1 MARNDDLSI
10 RLNAQANLT
19 NIDSLKKD
27 LEKVMTG
34 IELDKSV
41 ETSLNKIIKQM
52 SGLEKVFENI
62 SKKDTFNV
70 KDIESV
76 TKKTQEL
83 QNLMKDTSSILKNI
97 DMTTIIKSSE
107 QYKNLMEDINKQTL
121 ELKKNFKDSTGLDYD
136 KEIQGI
142 NNLKNNINELKNA
155 KEQLKQNGASLEYQK
170 LLEQQNA
177 KLDEQRQKL
186 QNLKQLQSEIV
197 TYQNQMAQN
206 KGFSNYE
213 ELKKIATTKG
223 NKVEFT
229 NNKMLEA
236 EQQEVKRLTAE
247 YAEFEKQLKKIE
259 TYKNQASKT
268 RGLKKLAEQLGI
280 DKTSFQDIDKAI
292 KQMQELVNVTA
303 RNSVQGNSGLKKQI
317 SDIYAETVRARNA
330 AKEYVAEIERGANA
344 KIITNATTNIKT
356 TSSLNNEVANI
367 SALLGAADTED
378 ANDSLLVQA
387 EQQNTNAI
395 NNLDS
400 KIQQMVSL
408 FNTLQNTMNA
418 IFGIEGM
425 EKAFLDSSVKSL
437 QNIDNDTTDII
448 SSMKTTNISQEDL
461 RKNYSNETKQ
471 LLGQSER
478 EMGTMVYQS
487 NEPYKL
493 SNVNNN
499 VDGILYMYQ
508 QSIESYLKQA
518 FDNMDSKTG
527 KINFETFTDIEKLG
541 FEEVIERTKERL
553 EQNLPNLIENKK
565 ALEEEIKSREAIIEA
580 NNENIAKEQKR
591 LNQME
596 NQEGQLSISSMS
608 AMENSRNK
616 IERLRSINGA
626 EDQSLDTIKTEY
638 QIINDELEQ
647 YRQTQKSLAPI
658 LESRTG
664 QELKV
669 GEVLANN
676 TAYQIAS
683 LELEDAR
690 KKSDTETIKKTE
702 EKYLKLSQESQGVN
716 QLDGE
721 TKKLINT
728 QQLAG
733 QEINSMTRSL
743 ISQAQ
748 QLQQNSLM
756 SRTFQDTFGK
766 MGQTLGTY
774 ISLNYI
780 INRVFGTLKNGI
792 NTVKEMDASI
802 TQIGIVTGKTA
813 QQVWSS
819 FDTYN
824 TQAKRLNTTTTELL
838 EATKLYYQQG
848 LNTAEVNKMVEA
860 TAIAAALGE
869 VQMAEAADT
878 LTAIMNGYGM
888 VVTQAMEVTD
898 KISAVGADS
907 AADFGELSTA
917 IEKVASSAATAGV
930 DLDHLLGYL
939 GKMIET
945 TREAPTN
952 IGSAMKTIIARM
964 AEIKAD
970 PTKALEDGTN
980 FNKVQTALETV
991 GIKLADTNGEMRQ
1004 LQDIFDELGGKW
1016 TSLSKN
1022 QKAYIATVVAGNR
1035 QQSRFLAMMNDYD
1048 RTMELVNSSIDS
1060 AGRSSEQFRNYS
1072 TGLESSL
1079 NKVKAEMEDFYVSF
1093 TKGSNGIKIVYD
1105 VFAKFMNLLNTLGPL
1120 LSTTGLGI
1128 TTFVANTIKNANK
1141 LKKEQALTTIGEN
1154 ISRQLREDKEGNV
1167 SSIIPSNLF
1176 GGTSNGNFA
1185 SSIFSSKNSKELKEL
1200 NTLIEQYNG
1209 GLFKTAKATS
1219 QLEGVNNKYWTGI
1232 QKIAKENEIGI
1243 QQSAG
1248 IFIQQRKQT
1257 IGTKALTASM
1267 WANVVAQAAMTVGIS
1282 LLIAGVSALVAH
1294 FSDLNKANRESAEQ
1308 AADNA
1313 SRISSEADAMETQIG
1328 KYKALKEKV
1337 SLTAE
1342 EKEELNNINNEILE
1356 KYPELIEGIDA
1367 EGNAYLKSGEKI
1379 EYYLKQKK
1387 IAAEEAKINSARMNL
1402 NKGDTANNKAATGTG
1417 WLAGINANIKDEDT
1431 YGEESEAQLKSLKT
1445 SIEDFKNNDKT
1456 LGSRNL
1462 GFRMFNLVAA
1472 TLADDKSI
1480 FTNVIDK
1487 ITKANP
1493 YSEDNPLPIN
1503 NIKNFRK
1510 QGMFAQDLQKI
1521 ISGEVTFDDSYYDYI
1536 KENYSDTSNY
1546 EEGVK
1551 ILQRFEQYLGA
1562 TKKELETNYK
1572 SIYESQRKIAL
1583 LNANSDKES
1592 ESLITGMSNDFIGG
1606 MLDSKKEVFGN
1617 DINGYKE
1624 WLQGEGQE
1632 KTQSMTDAMIK
1643 SLKGNNKDEVLE
1655 AYKKLTEMQKN
1666 GESVNEIRKQKS
1678 ILFGEMSKTYSLTD
1692 EEKAELKQ
1700 GVAYSLM
1707 SDDKELDEIVSQAI
1721 ESSGLGENEG
1731 SKNSLTN
1738 ILRNYNANVREQI
1751 LNGLGE
1757 FSKTEG
1763 YTKEAGS
1770 AYIDVLNQLLDPE
1783 NGDKEFQEAFEKTD
1797 FTNALDVEKFKES
1810 QSQKIIAKLQEKG
1823 IKNPKLIQAIVDSI
1837 APDPGVVT
1845 DEIGKKIG
1853 DTLKKSKEI
1862 NEQSFED
1869 LFKGGYDF
1877 SAAQEDG
1884 FKLFQ
1889 GSIIN
1894 GNFVIDTDEVVSHI
1908 DESNKAMQEH
1918 IELLKRRAIE
1928 SVQKANEE
1936 ISKQKIEIGNIQAK
1950 ATEENRNLTDEEQKQ
1965 IEKIRDKINEQE
1977 HAITNAS
1984 KEYDNAKRLTNELQ
1998 RQVEER
2004 QRLSQQGF
2012 FFDYAR
2018 DVDENIQGLKDLASV
2033 YDEIKEGEL
2042 TQLDIIEM
2050 LANNTELLSAVYVN
2064 ERGEL
2069 ALNKNALEEMAKSRI
2084 KEAIANGESKIAQL
2098 EQLKGMIDGEQ
2109 IYTDARRADMEAR
2122 VQQNKDLEK
2131 ANEDTVNDTE
2141 TKLQGATGLWDS
2153 FVNGLKNNV
2162 LPKFGNFLTNLLGG
2176 LSLFKT
2182 KSGGILSKI
2191 TSNIRNAFSSLT
2203 NMDVSD
2209 ETSQKSGLAGLVGK
2223 LKNAFGKKNNIDTS
2237 GDDTTINLGGGAD
2250 SNTQIE
2256 KWQNLN
2262 NYEDDGTGISGSE
2275 YRDRV
2280 QKQIDEIKAINSKL
2294 QQMYDS
2300 GSILESINNMKNS
2313 GGSKDKSG
2321 KEFEAYMEYF
2331 EKFYN
2336 YVKRIQNIEAKINRL
2351 REKRNII
2358 DANKNYYIEDLK
2370 KENELLAQQAN
2381 IYNEYIGAQKNYLR
2395 DLRSQIASTY
2405 GDLAY
2410 FTDEGLLQLKVSEV
2424 WISSESQEDRI
2435 KEFQR
2440 LMEEYESQ
2448 YETMQENETK
2458 LYEIQKT
2465 QLENITNM
2473 YDKLLQRLDDVRENL
2488 EFIQSISEH
2497 KITMAYGDLKTLD
2510 LLNDKLK
2517 TTINLWG
2524 NADHV
2529 VQQLKGDMKIIQDQV
2544 NSSNLGHFLQ
2554 WDEDLSQYRI
2564 TDAFYDDLVR
2574 QEWESMGANWS
2585 EVTTWVTTT
2594 AKKSEEIANKT
2605 RETTES
2611 LMDAEET
2618 LKSIVEDR
2626 LNKIE
2631 SIIGG
2636 WTGEITKLFDL
2647 ISRTTDIMNTKQ
2659 EIFGITTGSLQE
2671 EYDAVVAAGALA
2683 KRTYEDLKNKQK
2695 DLLSEITSMYG
2706 QYITVNEYG
2715 AAINETAI
2723 RESTKL
2729 TEAEKAELAEIAAT
2743 YNLIQEASQEAE
2755 DTMYDNFQ
2763 KRIELEERKRDA
2775 IIEIQNQ
2782 LHDMLM
2788 EQDQKELDDLQK
2800 KYDEMSKLDNE
2811 YYSKL
2816 QQKIQD
2822 ARNARE
2828 DRQSQIQTDQLKAQ
2842 IALAQKDNTSQ
2853 YNQQLIDLQKQ
2864 LNEQLQAQADA
2875 EIDRELERIEREQ
2888 QEREEDRE
2896 MQIQQ
2901 LENLITF
2908 KDENGIYWQESQA
2921 IFNQGMS
2928 ETLNRLVAWNE
2939 EQNASEIQ
2947 KATTL
2952 EGYVSN
2958 AHQAFVD
2965 YSKIEFDKI
2974 DAQSEVVGKI
2984 QQMMKDFYTGEV
2996 KIDDK
3001 GINNALGFNSNFLG
3015 AKVQTM
3021 TDYLNQNLGGLQDAL
3036 NEVKDSRETLW
3047 WLLRKIY
3054 NKIYNPNDSSYF
3066 VETGIASSGGSS
3078 SGSGNSNGGGSG
3090 SGSGGSGSGDG
3101 IARIGDVVT
3110 YSGQY
3115 YYDSFGRRP
3124 AGSVYSGRSGAV
3136 VIDNY
3141 SATKYGGSGRNTGN
3155 YDVHIKSADG
3165 RYSNLGW
3172 VKLSQLSG
3180 YKKGGYVDFTGPA
3193 MVHGTKNAPE
3203 AFLNSRQTALFENL
3217 RDTLVDSSKTTR
3229 KSSETKESNTE
3240 KIEVGEVNISVQEIA
3255 DMGTLI
3261 RDSINQMKQEIV
3273 CSINKQTAMRV
3284 RR

>member
-19 NIDSLKKD
+19 NIDGLKKD
-27 LEKVMTG
+27 LEKVMSN
-34 IELDKSV
+34 INLDKGV
-41 ETSLNKIIKQM
+41 ESSLSKILKQM
-52 SGLEKVFENI
+52 SGLEKTFENI
-62 SKKDTFNV
+62 SKKDIFNI
-70 KDIESV
+70 KDIDTV
-76 TKKTQEL
+76 AKKTQEL
-83 QNLMKDTSSILKNI
+83 QNLMKNTYSILDGI
-97 DMTTIIKSSE
+97 SMDTIIKSGE
-107 QYKNLMEDINKQTL
+107 QYKKLMEDINKQTA
-121 ELKKNFKDSTGLDYD
+121 ELKKNFKESTGLDYD

-170 LLEQQNA
+170 LLEQQNV

-197 TYQNQMAQN
+197 AYQNQMAQN
-206 KGFSNYE
+206 KGFLNYE
-213 ELKKIATTKG
+213 ELRKIATTRG
-223 NKVEFT
+223 NKAEFT

-236 EQQEVKRLTAE
+236 EQQEIKRLTAE
-247 YAEFEKQLKKIE
+247 YAEFEKQLKRIE

-303 RNSVQGNSGLKKQI
+303 KNNVQGNSGLKKQI

-344 KIITNATTNIKT
+344 KITTNATTNIKT
-356 TSSLNNEVANI
+356 TTGLNNEIANI
-367 SALLGAADTED
+367 SALLGAANTEE

-425 EKAFLDSSVKSL
+425 EKDFLDSSAKSL
-437 QNIDNDTTDII
+437 QNIDNDTTTIIGKVDGTANIKDKPKYNEKVNSVIETGEENANKLLSMNLDYNKIQNTGLANGRISTELDFLIENIKKIKENSVNGAVNKDKTSDMQLIEVQASILKIKNIIDKSLPTIEQDIGATQKTI
-448 SSMKTTNISQEDL
+448 ETKEQYIKVLQDGIKMQQNRVANSSVLDTKTNNGQMNIYQTTRVDATNKINEGREKLNTEQEGLVKTLQQLEAYKQSLEYIKNVKESMLPVLENEHNANMDIEKAIQTLTQAQAALLNQEDQRKRNQTEQNNNTNTTIQNLEEERVQLEANKKAEEEKL
-461 RKNYSNETKQ
+461 RLQQETKQ
-471 LLGQSER
+471 R
-478 EMGTMVYQS
+478 IDAT
-487 NEPYKL
+487 
-493 SNVNNN
+493 
-499 VDGILYMYQ
+499 
-508 QSIESYLKQA
+508 IESLKQ
-518 FDNMDSKTG
+518 
-527 KINFETFTDIEKLG
+527 
-541 FEEVIERTKERL
+541 
-553 EQNLPNLIENKK
+553 
-565 ALEEEIKSREAIIEA
+565 
-580 NNENIAKEQKR
+580 
-591 LNQME
+591 
-596 NQEGQLSISSMS
+596 
-608 AMENSRNK
+608 
-616 IERLRSINGA
+616 
-626 EDQSLDTIKTEY
+626 
-638 QIINDELEQ
+638 
-647 YRQTQKSLAPI
+647 QT
-658 LESRTG
+658 
-664 QELKV
+664 
-669 GEVLANN
+669 
-676 TAYQIAS
+676 
-683 LELEDAR
+683 
-690 KKSDTETIKKTE
+690 
-702 EKYLKLSQESQGVN
+702 
-716 QLDGE
+716 
-721 TKKLINT
+721 
-728 QQLAG
+728 
-733 QEINSMTRSL
+733 
-743 ISQAQ
+743 Q
-748 QLQQNSLM
+748 QLQQNSATAK
-756 SRTFQDTFGK
+756 TFNETFGQIGK
-766 MGQTLGTY
+766 TLGTY
-774 ISLNYI
+774 ISLNYM
-780 INRVFGTLKNGI
+780 INKVIGSIRKGI
-792 NTVKEMDASI
+792 SVVEEMDASI
-802 TQIGIVTGKTA
+802 TQIGIVTGKTS
-813 QQVWSS
+813 QEVWSS
-819 FDTYN
+819 FSTYN
-824 TQAKRLNTTTTELL
+824 AQAKRLNTTTTELL

-848 LNTAEVNKMVEA
+848 LNTAEVNEMVEA
-860 TAIAAALGE
+860 TAVAAALGE
-869 VQMAEAADT
+869 VQMGEAANT

-888 VVTQAMEVTD
+888 AATQAMEVTD

-917 IEKVASSAATAGV
+917 IEKVASSAATAGI
-930 DLDHLLGYL
+930 DLDHLLGYI
-939 GKMIET
+939 GKMVEV

-952 IGSAMKTIIARM
+952 IGSAMKTIVARM

-970 PTKALEDGTN
+970 PDKALEDGTD
-980 FNKVQTALETV
+980 FNKVQTALKTV
-991 GIKLADTNGEMRQ
+991 GIELTNTSGEMRA
-1004 LQDIFDELGGKW
+1004 LDDVLDELGGKW
-1016 TSLSKN
+1016 NNLSRN
-1022 QKAYIATVVAGNR
+1022 SKAYLATIIAGNR
-1035 QQSRFLAMMNDYD
+1035 QQSRFLALMNDYD
-1048 RTMELVNSSIDS
+1048 RTMELVASSTDS
-1060 AGRSSEQFRNYS
+1060 AGRSSEQFRNYA
-1072 TGLESSL
+1072 TGVEASL
-1079 NKVKAEMEDFYVSF
+1079 NRVKAEAEGFYASLTSGNGAIKGVYNLFADFLKLLNQLGPVLSTLGVTTTAFFAKWRSNINSMKRDKITEIMRNNIANNMNLTPDGKLQTMNTSDIFINKKTPKTKAGQFLQNNF
-1093 TKGSNGIKIVYD
+1093 TAQGIFNKNNGKQLTELNKIIEVYNNGISDSADLTQI
-1105 VFAKFMNLLNTLGPL
+1105 LNGVNQSHIDAIKAIKTNEEKTLQQSVQLYIQRQKETLGVK
-1120 LSTTGLGI
+1120 S
-1128 TTFVANTIKNANK
+1128 
-1141 LKKEQALTTIGEN
+1141 LTT
-1154 ISRQLREDKEGNV
+1154 
-1167 SSIIPSNLF
+1167 
-1176 GGTSNGNFA
+1176 
-1185 SSIFSSKNSKELKEL
+1185 
-1200 NTLIEQYNG
+1200 
-1209 GLFKTAKATS
+1209 
-1219 QLEGVNNKYWTGI
+1219 
-1232 QKIAKENEIGI
+1232 
-1243 QQSAG
+1243 
-1248 IFIQQRKQT
+1248 
-1257 IGTKALTASM
+1257 SM
-1267 WANVVAQAAMTVGIS
+1267 WANVAAQAAMTVGIT
-1282 LLIAGVSALVAH
+1282 LIIAGATALISYL
-1294 FSDLNKANRESAEQ
+1294 SDMNKKLREQTQASEEAAQKASDEANSL
-1308 AADNA
+1308 
-1313 SRISSEADAMETQIG
+1313 ETLI
-1328 KYKALKEKV
+1328 KNYDKLKSKTE
-1337 SLTAE
+1337 LTTD
-1342 EKEELNNINNEILE
+1342 EKEELQSINQQ
-1356 KYPELIEGIDA
+1356 LINQFPDLLTGLDSEGK
-1367 EGNAYLKSGEKI
+1367 AYIKNTGALKD
-1379 EYYLKQKK
+1379 YLKQKE
-1387 IAAEEAKINSARMNL
+1387 IEAAEKEKEAAEKRKELGQKTSNNAYNGFSKSKSNSEDAYNETHSEKIQKVQNLSEQASDLKNVSESKIELEYNHEDLGKRKMGLSFAGVVANIRQNSFDDLEKVREEVNNSDWSKEVKEYISKLINAQQEL
-1402 NKGDTANNKAATGTG
+1402 NQAAIDGAKEVDKKTINAKRKIELYNKDLDSDKQTMIQSIASTFSNDYIDEQTKDFKNDKEIHDWFEKNNDFLTKDLTNIITRAATG
-1417 WLAGINANIKDEDT
+1417 NNSDKIKEAYDSYIKAQSEGLS
-1431 YGEESEAQLKSLKT
+1431 GEELSSK
-1445 SIEDFKNNDKT
+1445 
-1456 LGSRNL
+1456 RNAL
-1462 GFRMFNLVAA
+1462 FNLLKKSA
-1472 TLADDKSI
+1472 TSDK
-1480 FTNVIDK
+1480 DK
-1487 ITKANP
+1487 ET
-1493 YSEDNPLPIN
+1493 L
-1503 NIKNFRK
+1503 K
-1510 QGMFAQDLQKI
+1510 QF
-1521 ISGEVTFDDSYYDYI
+1521 
-1536 KENYSDTSNY
+1536 
-1546 EEGVK
+1546 
-1551 ILQRFEQYLGA
+1551 
-1562 TKKELETNYK
+1562 
-1572 SIYESQRKIAL
+1572 YESQIKTAQGQQEDAVKQALGALKVSEGDSNYDEIYSALNNIFTKQNSTIRNKI
-1583 LNANSDKES
+1583 NESINEIMNNSDLFKGNESKKAKFTQNSMLALNNLFNDKELG
-1592 ESLITGMSNDFIGG
+1592 ESFQKQLNDLDINNAVDVKAFKEKWNGALMNFADQVGMS
-1606 MLDSKKEVFGN
+1606 
-1617 DINGYKE
+1617 
-1624 WLQGEGQE
+1624 
-1632 KTQSMTDAMIK
+1632 
-1643 SLKGNNKDEVLE
+1643 
-1655 AYKKLTEMQKN
+1655 
-1666 GESVNEIRKQKS
+1666 
-1678 ILFGEMSKTYSLTD
+1678 D
-1692 EEKAELKQ
+1692 EEKKLFVEKIIPNPGSTIENVLK
-1700 GVAYSLM
+1700 SI
-1707 SDDKELDEIVSQAI
+1707 SDDM
-1721 ESSGLGENEG
+1721 
-1731 SKNSLTN
+1731 
-1738 ILRNYNANVREQI
+1738 
-1751 LNGLGE
+1751 
-1757 FSKTEG
+1757 
-1763 YTKEAGS
+1763 
-1770 AYIDVLNQLLDPE
+1770 
-1783 NGDKEFQEAFEKTD
+1783 
-1797 FTNALDVEKFKES
+1797 
-1810 QSQKIIAKLQEKG
+1810 QKA
-1823 IKNPKLIQAIVDSI
+1823 V
-1837 APDPGVVT
+1837 
-1845 DEIGKKIG
+1845 
-1853 DTLKKSKEI
+1853 EI
-1862 NEQSFED
+1862 NEQGFDD
-1869 LFKGGYDF
+1869 LFAGDYNLR
-1877 SAAQEDG
+1877 SAIEDG
-1884 FKLFQ
+1884 FDLGEGFVV
-1889 GSIIN
+1889 GE
-1894 GNFVIDTDEVVSHI
+1894 NFVIDTSTVV
-1908 DESNKAMQEH
+1908 DKMKEAYDGLKKH
-1918 IELLKRRAIE
+1918 IEELKITAIE
-1928 SVQKANEE
+1928 SGQTASEE
-1936 ISKQKIEIGNIQAK
+1936 LKKVNQEIQSIQLQAQNQDRDLTFSEKNKIEDLRKQA
-1950 ATEENRNLTDEEQKQ
+1950 EEK
-1965 IEKIRDKINEQE
+1965 EKIIQK
-1977 HAITNAS
+1977 AS
-1984 KEYDNAKRLTNELQ
+1984 KELENAERLTNELKEQ
-1998 RQVEER
+1998 VRQA
-2004 QRLSQQGF
+2004 QLLSGQSF
-2012 FFDYAR
+2012 FNTHA
-2018 DVDENIQGLKDLASV
+2018 DEVNQTVSSLKDLASA
-2033 YDEIKEGEL
+2033 YNDIKEGEL

-2050 LANNTELLSAVYVN
+2050 IANNTDLLTAVYVN

-2069 ALNKNALEEMAKSRI
+2069 ALNKNALEELAKTRI
-2084 KEAIANGESKIAQL
+2084 KEAIAAGESRIQQL
-2098 EQLKGMIDGEQ
+2098 EQLKSMIKGEET
-2109 IYTDARRADMEAR
+2109 YTLARRQDMENR
-2122 VQQNKDLEK
+2122 VKQNEELEK
-2131 ANEDTVNDTE
+2131 KNEETVKDTE
-2141 TKLQGATGLWDS
+2141 TKLQGAASIWDS
-2153 FVNGLKNNV
+2153 FVNGLRNNV
-2162 LPKFGNFLTNLLGG
+2162 LPAFGGFLSKLLGG
-2176 LSLFKT
+2176 LSTFKT
-2182 KSGGILSKI
+2182 KSNSILGKVANNISNVLAGVNSASNAGTDPSKYDKY
-2191 TSNIRNAFSSLT
+2191 RN
-2203 NMDVSD
+2203 SD
-2209 ETSQKSGLAGLVGK
+2209 GKIDLNKVIEDSKSGNFK
-2223 LKNAFGKKNNIDTS
+2223 LDNS
-2237 GDDTTINLGGGAD
+2237 SDDTTVSLSGGAG
-2250 SNTQIE
+2250 SNTNVE
-2256 KWQNLN
+2256 KWQNGG
-2262 NYEDDGTGISGSE
+2262 NYTDDGTGISGEE
-2275 YRDRV
+2275 YIAQID
-2280 QKQIDEIKAINSKL
+2280 KQIAEIRAVNNKL

-2300 GSILESINNMKNS
+2300 GSILESINNMKSS

-2395 DLRSQIASTY
+2395 DLRNQIASTY

-2510 LLNDKLK
+2510 LLNDKLV
-2517 TTINLWG
+2517 TTIDLWK
-2524 NADHV
+2524 NAEDV
-2529 VQQLKGDMKIIQDQV
+2529 VARLHGDMQIIQDQV
-2544 NSSNLGHFLQ
+2544 NNSNLGQFLQ
-2554 WDEDLSQYRI
+2554 WDKDLSQYRI

-2585 EVTTWVTTT
+2585 EITTWVTTT
-2594 AKKSEEIANKT
+2594 AKKSEEIAEKT
-2605 RETTES
+2605 RDTTES

-2626 LNKIE
+2626 LSKIE
-2631 SIIGG
+2631 SVIGG

-2647 ISRTTDIMNTKQ
+2647 ISRTTDLMGTKQ
-2659 EIFGITTGSLQE
+2659 EVFGTTTGSLQE

-2755 DTMYDNFQ
+2755 DTMYDNYQ

-2828 DRQSQIQTDQLKAQ
+2828 DRQSQIQTDQLRAQ

-2908 KDENGIYWQESQA
+2908 KDENSIYWQESQA

-2928 ETLNRLVAWNE
+2928 ETLSRLAAWNE

-2974 DAQSEVVGKI
+2974 DAQSAVVGKI
-2984 QQMMKDFYTGEV
+2984 QQMMIDFHTGKV
-2996 KIDDK
+2996 KIDDE
-3001 GINNALGFNSNFLG
+3001 GINNALGSNSNFLG

-3066 VETGIASSGGSS
+3066 VETGIASSGGSGS
-3078 SGSGNSNGGGSG
+3078 SSGNSNNGGSS

-3136 VIDNY
+3136 IIDNY

-3217 RDTLVDSSKTTR
+3217 RDTLVDNSKTTR
-3229 KSSETKESNTE
+3229 KSSETKENNTE
-3240 KIEVGEVNISVQEIA
+3240 KIEVGEVNVHVQEIA

-3261 RDSINQMKQEIV
+3261 KDSIDQMKQEIMY
-3273 CSINKQTAMRV
+3273 SINKQTAMRV